1 MKPDIFLFQTSVD
14 VWAWMR
20 LACYYIGDGGVLVYM
35 VGRGVMGA
43 GAEQRVDLG
52 WMRRSAGWNRSGKRL
67 TMGRS

>member
-1 MKPDIFLFQTSVD
+1 VKPDIFLFQTSVD

-35 VGRGVMGA
+35 VGRGVMVA

-52 WMRRSAGWNRSGKRL
+52 MDEAKCWVEPLGEKITYG
-67 TMGRS
+67 